1 VSNVVFFLRLAFD
14 VPCAVR
20 LMSLVNSVRS
30 ISVTCLSVLCSPVG
44 AVSVVWG
51 CPASLTSCA
60 AMHVTMQRL
69 FCLHSCAYVWQVRC
83 NSLFKHVPACEQCVN
98 HWVFRRDLPCPYSP
112 LAGCAFLCYLAIVLC
127 LRACGSH
134 SVRLTR

>member
-44 AVSVVWG
+44 AVSVVG
-51 CPASLTSCA
+51 
-60 AMHVTMQRL
+60 
-69 FCLHSCAYVWQVRC
+69 
-83 NSLFKHVPACEQCVN
+83 
-98 HWVFRRDLPCPYSP
+98 SP
-112 LAGCAFLCYLAIVLC
+112 
-127 LRACGSH
+127 
-134 SVRLTR
+134 SV